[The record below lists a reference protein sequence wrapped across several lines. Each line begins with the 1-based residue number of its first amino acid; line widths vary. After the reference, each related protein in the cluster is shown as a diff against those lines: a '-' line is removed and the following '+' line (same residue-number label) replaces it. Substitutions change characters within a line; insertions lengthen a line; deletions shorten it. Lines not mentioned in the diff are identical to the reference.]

1 LIVFPEPAEAPVI
14 LPLIVPIVHEKLLAM
29 EAVNEIFGFDPL
41 QVLAAAGLVTV
52 GFGLTLTV
60 IVYGAPAHEPA
71 LAVGVTR

>member
-1 LIVFPEPAEAPVI
+1 
-14 LPLIVPIVHEKLLAM
+14 M